1 MEFVVVGEIEN
12 NMDGIRIVI
21 AGVWQFFGI
30 EGEALGAFTHWS
42 LLVLALAF
50 ALVCGALASYIV
62 RPIVHNIIN
71 KSPSKVDD
79 MLLNDD
85 VLRSACRIIPA
96 IVYLYLAPLCFDG
109 HKPDYWAYVLIERAS
124 DVYLTVMILSL
135 INHILNNL
143 SRLSTTNDRLR
154 KHYIVGL
161 VQFLKLVVFCLGA
174 IIVVAIVINRSP
186 MSLIAGLG
194 AAATVTMLLFR
205 DSIVGLVAGIQL
217 NVNDM
222 LKPGDW
228 ITIKKLGVDGYV
240 QKVSLTTVKVRNF
253 DNTIATI
260 PPSILVSD
268 SFMNWKEIA
277 ERGRRVK
284 RTIYIDVQSVRFCT
298 AEEVAEYGSLG
309 LVTEEEAASA
319 AQRVVNLTVFRR
331 FVTAYLRRN
340 AEVKHDDW
348 LMVRQLEHTQG
359 GLPIELY
366 FYFRETDFV
375 RYEQLAAEAMEYIIA
390 SAPQFGVALY
400 QSPTGADIAG
410 LIKAAGAFSRNCD

>member
-30 EGEALGAFTHWS
+30 GGEELGAFTHWS

-143 SRLSTTNDRLR
+143 SRLSTTHDRLR

-240 QKVSLTTVKVRNF
+240 QKVSLTTVKVLNF

-277 ERGRRVK
+277 QRGRRVK
-284 RTIYIDVQSVRFCT
+284 RTLYIDVNSIRFCT
-298 AEEVAEYGSLG
+298 AAELADYAAQGLVSDAEVAAKEP
-309 LVTEEEAASA
+309 
-319 AQRVVNLTVFRR
+319 QVVNLTVYRR
-331 FVTAYLRRN
+331 FVTQYLRGN
-340 AEVKHDDW
+340 SEVRQEDW

-366 FYFRETDFV
+366 FYFGESEFV

-390 SAPQFGVALY
+390 SAARFGVRLY
-400 QSPTGADIAG
+400 QSPTGGD
-410 LIKAAGAFSRNCD
+410 LAAFLSTLQAR